1 MLLKTSLAQGVKHA
15 LGRNHFLVHDTE
27 RARDST
33 WRVECAP
40 GGLCH
45 RVVGGIWTLA
55 GVVQRGLGEGNN
67 LRRPLKKSLA
77 SHDML
82 FINLHF
88 TFHTYIPTRLNC
100 YVLMIFLAILSLCKK
115 LK

>member
-1 MLLKTSLAQGVKHA
+1 MPLGGIISLY
-15 LGRNHFLVHDTE
+15 T
-27 RARDST
+27 ARSVPET
-33 WRVECAP
+33 P
-40 GGLCH
+40 HGGWSVLQEDCH
-45 RVVGGIWTLA
+45 RAVGGIWTLA

-100 YVLMIFLAILSLCKK
+100 YVLMIFLAVLSLCKK